1 MKKTVA
7 LCRVSSNA
15 QDLNSQENSI
25 KEYCK
30 QNKIIIDE
38 WINEEGISGFKVP
51 IEERKSLNY
60 IKELALNGELETL
73 VIFNSDRIIRQT
85 EGSLY
90 LKTLALNGVKILS
103 VTEGELY
110 SNAEIDELLTFIR
123 FYQSNNEAKK
133 ISNRVRAGKQVGYS
147 LGNYQGGKVNF
158 GYKYVDKKL
167 QIDEEEAIIVR
178 KLYEI
183 YNSKGT
189 TACLQWLDDNNINK
203 RGYTWTANTIWQLL
217 TNSIYYGQPQS
228 KKHSIPYNK
237 SLAIVDRETW
247 EYTQKLFDSRRTKG
261 TTKHTNKSEA
271 LLESIFYHKVNN
283 EIHKL
288 YVDYSYSN
296 GKKRLIYRCYTCK
309 TNRNKAKNIKYSFS
323 GNKYHKIIE
332 TEIENVLD
340 NLSVETLESEYCSR
354 KALELTAIQ
363 VEIDKLTNTL
373 QLKKKA
379 LQGANE
385 ALENIFNGTLDIDIH
400 IVSNKIKNIQNEI
413 IELESKL
420 NELNTELHQKELDQ
434 LNKNRLLDKYKDFK
448 YLWSIAEDEAKKAIM
463 QELVDKII
471 IDSNNNIEI
480 KLNI

>member
-1 MKKTVA
+1 MKKTIA

-15 QDLNSQENSI
+15 QDLQSQENAIS
-25 KEYCK
+25 EYCK
-30 QNKIIIDE
+30 RNNIVVNE
-38 WINEEGISGFKVP
+38 WIKEEGISGYKVA
-51 IEERKSLNY
+51 IKDRDSLNY
-60 IKELALNGELETL
+60 IKELALNGELGML
-73 VIFNSDRIIRQT
+73 LIFNSDRIIRQT

-90 LKTLALNGVKILS
+90 LKTLALNGVRILS

-133 ISNRVRAGKQVGYS
+133 ISNRVRAGKKVAFANGKF
-147 LGNYQGGKVNF
+147 QGGKVNY

-167 QIDEEEAIIVR
+167 QIDEKEAIIVR

-189 TACLQWLDDNNINK
+189 NACLQWLENNNITK
-203 RGYTWTANTIWQLL
+203 RGYTWTANSIWQLL
-217 TNSIYYGQPQS
+217 TNSIYYGQSQS
-228 KKHSIPYNK
+228 KKHSIPFDN

-247 EYTQKLFDSRRTKG
+247 EYTQKLYNSRRTKG

-271 LLESIFYHKVNN
+271 FLESIFYHKVGN
-283 EIHKL
+283 ETHKL

-309 TNRNKAKNIKYSFS
+309 TNKNKPKGIKYSFS

-332 TEIENVLD
+332 KEIETILSK
-340 NLSVETLESEYCSR
+340 LSVEQLESEYNKARALELTSIQVELDNLTNVLQLKR
-354 KALELTAIQ
+354 KALE
-363 VEIDKLTNTL
+363 
-373 QLKKKA
+373 
-379 LQGANE
+379 GANK

-400 IVSNKIKNIQNEI
+400 IVNNKIKSIQNEI
-413 IELESKL
+413 IDLEGEFNSLSNKL
-420 NELNTELHQKELDQ
+420 QQKEVEQ
-434 LNKNRLLDKYKDFK
+434 MNKNRLLNKYKDFK
-448 YLWSIAEDEAKKAIM
+448 YLWNIANDEDKKAIA
-463 QELVDKII
+463 QELINRII
-471 IDSNNNIEI
+471 IEEDNIEI